1 MELGEPELGWNTLL
15 IGREKHLV
23 DSVSLGVLTPSMVHH
38 LPQTVV
44 MIHPVEWF
52 LWFSF
57 VQHADLLLRLEEAWM
72 LVDF

>member
-1 MELGEPELGWNTLL
+1 MEYITDWS
-15 IGREKHLV
+15 RETPCGLSFPWCANAFHGPSFIS
-23 DSVSLGVLTPSMVHH
+23 DSGNDSS
-38 LPQTVV
+38 
-44 MIHPVEWF
+44 VEWF